1 MNSIAV
7 ISNGILNKFA
17 SVLLTLVIIQY
28 YTPSE
33 YAQFSSGYTIIAVFA
48 GLFVM
53 AIVNSVINSRV
64 KFDRDVFYVFYNKI
78 ERYMLICVFL
88 IISLIC
94 LLSSY
99 IESVYKL
106 RGLSS
111 VILIISPLLLSL
123 YFEALLQSLMIA
135 EARYKTLVKI
145 NIIKVLVASTFMFVL
160 IFSEV
165 KMMDFVFFIVS
176 LFLLFN
182 ATTYYVF
189 VDKKVNNEINDTEL
203 AELKSGFHNSLRNLS
218 LASLSV
224 IIVNWLL
231 QVTVSRSEVVE
242 DLALF
247 NLIFVFYSILVMLP
261 TNAAQT
267 MYKVILNEGTKSALL
282 KSLQFSF
289 FFGLIYVL
297 LGTFL
302 IENNFLN
309 LFPEYQFEENA
320 VFLYYILFSSVVVT
334 LKQYFLKL
342 LVFSNNTKL
351 SMYSNFLWAIVNI
364 VGVINYSNLDFLG
377 FIYFLGHVLSL
388 FLVVPYLVKFYREN

>member
-33 YAQFSSGYTIIAVFA
+33 YAQFSSAYTIIAVFA
-48 GLFVM
+48 GLFLM

-64 KFDRDVFYVFYNKI
+64 KFDRDVFYVFYNTI
-78 ERYMLICVFL
+78 ERYMLICVFF
-88 IISLIC
+88 IVVLIC
-94 LLSSY
+94 LLSNF

-106 RGLSS
+106 KGLSNL
-111 VILIISPLLLSL
+111 ILVISPLLLSL
-123 YFEALLQSLMIA
+123 YFETLLQSLMIA

-145 NIIKVLVASTFMFVL
+145 NVIKLLFALTLMFIL
-160 IFSEV
+160 IFNEIG
-165 KMMDFVFFIVS
+165 MMYFVFFIVLS
-176 LFLLFN
+176 FLLFN
-182 ATTYYVF
+182 VSIYYSF
-189 VDKKVNNEINDTEL
+189 VDRKVHHEINYNEL
-203 AELKSGFHNSLRNLS
+203 TELKSGFYNSLKNLS

-231 QVTVSRSEVVE
+231 QVTVSRSEVIE

-267 MYKVILNEGTKSALL
+267 MYKVIVNEGAKLALRKSM
-282 KSLQFSF
+282 KFSF
-289 FFGLIYVL
+289 FFGLVYML
-297 LGTFL
+297 SGTFL
-302 IENNFLN
+302 IENNFFN
-309 LFPEYQFEENA
+309 LFPRYQFEENM
-320 VFLYYILFSSVVVT
+320 VFLYYILFSSVIVT

-364 VGVINYSNLDFLG
+364 VGVINYSNLNFLG